1 MIEAAVLCLALNL
14 YHEGDKNEPIE
25 GLFAI
30 AQVVLNRAG
39 RDPEKVCDVV
49 YAPHQFSWT
58 SKPPHVEEGRPW
70 QNAVSV
76 ARLSFHMAD
85 FTGGADHYHAGFVRP
100 VWAKSMKQM
109 GSYGNHLFYRSKRVW

>member
-1 MIEAAVLCLALNL
+1 MIEAAVLCMALNL

-39 RDPEKVCDVV
+39 RDPEKVCEVV

-58 SKPPHVEEGRPW
+58 QRP
-70 QNAVSV
+70 
-76 ARLSFHMAD
+76 ARLSTTCAMANS
-85 FTGGADHYHAGFVRP
+85 P
-100 VWAKSMKQM
+100 SI
-109 GSYGNHLFYRSKRVW
+109 GSFLSPS